1 MSDNERERRLL
12 DAGDVQRGLRD
23 VGAEVAQG
31 RPSLF
36 IGRGPDGF
44 FVIAGAASK
53 GATQVGHGHMV
64 IVGLQEFALRALRAR
79 IDSLLGEAPP
89 APPIPEGLI
98 LQ

>member
-1 MSDNERERRLL
+1 MADNERERRLL

-31 RPSLF
+31 RASLF

-44 FVIAGAASK
+44 CLIAGAAAK
-53 GATQVGHGHMV
+53 GATQVGHGHLV
-64 IVGLQEFALRALRAR
+64 LVGLKEYGLRALRAR